1 MKKLL
6 IFGGI
11 VVVVIVAAAVLM
23 VGNINTIIK
32 KGIEKGG
39 PVLLKAPVSLNN
51 VNIDLKSGA
60 GEFKGLSIGNPDG
73 YKTAYAFQLG
83 KLKIDLDVKSITS
96 DKIHIREIIIDGP
109 QITYEQK
116 VGQKSN
122 LEQLQDNIKS
132 FSSSGTK
139 EEKSGS
145 ASQGKKM
152 QIDYVKVDN
161 ANVSV
166 SMDMLQGEK
175 LTVPIRPFE
184 LKNIGKNKDRTTA
197 DVIGILIKELNRA
210 VLPAVTQAASG
221 YQKMLQ
227 KKAGA
232 VQEDAKK
239 QLDGVKGLFK

>member
-11 VVVVIVAAAVLM
+11 IVVVIVAAAVLM

-32 KGIEKGG
+32 KGVEKGG

-51 VNIDLKSGA
+51 VDIDLKSGA
-60 GEFKGLSIGNPDG
+60 GQFKGLSIGNPAG
-73 YKTAYAFQLG
+73 YNTAYAFRLG

-96 DKIHIREIIIDGP
+96 DKIHIREIIIDAP

-116 VGQKSN
+116 VGGKSN
-122 LEQLQDNIKS
+122 LEQLQENIKS
-132 FSSSGTK
+132 LSSSGSK
-139 EEKSGS
+139 DKKSSSG
-145 ASQGKKM
+145 SQGKKM
-152 QIDYVKVDN
+152 QIDYVKVAN
-161 ANVSV
+161 ANVNV
-166 SMDMLQGEK
+166 SMDLLQGEK

-184 LKNIGKNKDRTTA
+184 LKNIGKNKDRTVSDA
-197 DVIGILIKELNRA
+197 MGILLKELNRA

-239 QLDGVKGLFK
+239 QLEGVKGLLK

>member
-32 KGIEKGG
+32 KGVEKGG
-39 PVLLKAPVSLNN
+39 PILLKAPVSLSK
-51 VNIDLKSGA
+51 VEIDLKSGS
-60 GEFKGLSIGNPDG
+60 GEFKGLTIGNPEG
-73 YKTAYAFQLG
+73 YNTAYAFRLDS
-83 KLKIDLDVKSITS
+83 LKIDLDIKSVTS

-116 VGQKSN
+116 VGGKSN
-122 LEQLQDNIKS
+122 LDQLQENIKS
-132 FSSSGTK
+132 FSSSDSK

-145 ASQGKKM
+145 GSQGKKM
-152 QIDYVKVDN
+152 QIDYVKVEN
-161 ANVSV
+161 ANINV
-166 SMDMLQGEK
+166 SMDVLQGKK

-184 LKNIGKNKDRTTA
+184 LRNIGKNKDRTVA
-197 DVIGILIKELNRA
+197 DAMGILLKELNRA

-227 KKAGA
+227 KKATDIQGNA
-232 VQEDAKK
+232 QK
-239 QLDGVKGLFK
+239 QLEGVKGLLK